1 MSLTRVSGRFEFF
14 PGSFRAGHLRA
25 WVGCMALV
33 AGLAVA
39 CLPARGGDDWL
50 TSYEGALAAAE
61 ETGRPILTIF
71 TGSDWCQHCLTL
83 EKNVLHTE
91 TFREWA
97 RERVVLLM
105 IDLPKQGI
113 SQEERHARSRVC
125 IKYGVR
131 SFPST
136 LLVAPDG
143 RKITGHSGYLGQ
155 SAAAWVSALDEHLP
169 AAEMAAKPAAGEGDE
184 QILSSL
190 EKAVETARDSRR
202 PMLIMVSRP
211 GDSAATTQ
219 VSSLINDPEFESLA
233 REHFVVARV
242 APRDDAA
249 NPSDGASEQLL
260 GGEKLPPQGVGVI
273 VTDDGQTPLFTES
286 GAQSPQRIVSGLRRF
301 LAARH
306 ARNAE
311 VRR

>member
-1 MSLTRVSGRFEFF
+1 MSLTNLEARVHFF
-14 PGSFRAGHLRA
+14 RGSFRTPRRLALA
-25 WVGCMALV
+25 WCMAAV
-33 AGLAVA
+33 AGLASH
-39 CLPARGGDDWL
+39 CLPAHAGEGWL
-50 TSYEGALAAAE
+50 TSYEGALTAAE

-97 RERVVLLM
+97 RDRVILLM

-136 LLVAPDG
+136 LLIAPDG

-155 SAAAWVSALDEHLP
+155 SPAAWVAALEEHLP
-169 AAEMAAKPAAGEGDE
+169 AAEMASKPAAGGDDE
-184 QILSSL
+184 QVLSSL

-202 PMLIMVSRP
+202 PILIMVSRP
-211 GDSAATTQ
+211 GDSAATTR
-219 VSSLINDPEFESLA
+219 VASLINDPEFESLA
-233 REHFVVARV
+233 RDHFVVARV
-242 APRDDAA
+242 APQDEAA
-249 NPSDGASEQLL
+249 NPSDGVSERLL
-260 GGEKLPPQGVGVI
+260 GGEKLPPQGFGVI
-273 VTDDGQTPLFTES
+273 VTDDGETPLFAES

-306 ARNAE
+306 ARSAE

>member
-1 MSLTRVSGRFEFF
+1 
-14 PGSFRAGHLRA
+14 
-25 WVGCMALV
+25 MAAV
-33 AGLAVA
+33 AGLAA
-39 CLPARGGDDWL
+39 HCLPAHAGDGWL

-91 TFREWA
+91 IFREWA

-143 RKITGHSGYLGQ
+143 QKIAGHSGYLGQ
-155 SAAAWVSALDEHLP
+155 SAAAWVAALDEHLP

-211 GDSAATTQ
+211 GDSAATTR
-219 VSSLINDPEFESLA
+219 VASLINDPEFESLT
-233 REHFVVARV
+233 RDHFVVARV
-242 APRDDAA
+242 APRDEAA
-249 NPSDGASEQLL
+249 NPSEGAPERLL

-273 VTDDGQTPLFTES
+273 VTDDGETPLFTES

>member
-1 MSLTRVSGRFEFF
+1 MSLTNLAARLQFF
-14 PGSFRAGHLRA
+14 PGSFRSPRRPSLA
-25 WVGCMALV
+25 WCMVIV
-33 AGLAVA
+33 ASFAA
-39 CLPARGGDDWL
+39 AYLPARGGDGWL

-83 EKNVLHTE
+83 EKNVLHTD
-91 TFREWA
+91 TFQEWA

-155 SAAAWVSALDEHLP
+155 SAAAWVAALEEHIP
-169 AAEMAAKPAAGEGDE
+169 AAELAAKPADAGGDE

-202 PMLIMVSRP
+202 PILIMVSRP

-242 APRDDAA
+242 APRDEAA

-286 GAQSPQRIVSGLRRF
+286 GSQSPQRIVSGLRRF